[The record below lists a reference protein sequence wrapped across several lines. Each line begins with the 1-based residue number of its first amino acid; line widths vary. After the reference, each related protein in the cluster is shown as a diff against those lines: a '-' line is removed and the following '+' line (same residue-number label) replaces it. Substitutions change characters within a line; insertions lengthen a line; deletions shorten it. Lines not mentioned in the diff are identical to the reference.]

1 MSLLVIS
8 EILGLFIYTLIANA
22 KYSLRKSE
30 SLLQPSQMQLSKKQ
44 KKFLNFLPNLWNLH
58 QIFNILQKK

>member
-22 KYSLRKSE
+22 KYSLHKSE

-44 KKFLNFLPNLWNLH
+44 KKFLNFLLNLRNLH

>member
-8 EILGLFIYTLIANA
+8 EILGLFIYILIANA

-44 KKFLNFLPNLWNLH
+44 KKFLNFLLNLWNLH